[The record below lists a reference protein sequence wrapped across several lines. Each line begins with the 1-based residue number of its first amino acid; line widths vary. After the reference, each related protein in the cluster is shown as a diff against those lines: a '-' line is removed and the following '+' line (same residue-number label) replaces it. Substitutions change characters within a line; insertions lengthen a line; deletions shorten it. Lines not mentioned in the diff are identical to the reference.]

1 MDFTLISSFVAVAE
15 EKSFSTAA
23 RHLFI
28 SQQSLSKQVARL
40 EEELGV
46 TLIVRSRPLNLTPE
60 GKLFYNTAKDMLK
73 LKQQYEEASR
83 QSRISGKIINLGI
96 EHTIARAILPHVLP
110 QYVSEHSDTYVK
122 ILEESPEKLEKA
134 VAQEGV
140 DIVIGSIS
148 NPPPS
153 YKAIELCK
161 KRQLLVVPKT
171 ILKELAGDDYDR
183 VKESFSHRADLRYF
197 ENSPFIKLSRDS
209 SGGRSLLS
217 YMKYYGVNPRFVC
230 ELTNVENA
238 FQLANSGMGIFIYA
252 RVFWDMIDPEL
263 KEEYLKNIELFPLP
277 YLPETDYVC
286 AYYHKEQ
293 GLKGSAPELLEK
305 IVEFFREY
313 EEKGVQQ

>member
-1 MDFTLISSFVAVAE
+1 MDMSLIQSFVAVAE

-46 TLIVRSRPLNLTPE
+46 TLFVRSRPLHLTE
-60 GKLFYNTAKDMLK
+60 DGKLFLQTAKGMLK

-83 QSRISGKIINLGI
+83 QNRISGKTIILGI

-110 QYVSEHSDTYVK
+110 DYVTEHSDTYVK
-122 ILEESPEKLEKA
+122 ILEESPERLEKA
-134 VAQEGV
+134 VAHEGV

-148 NPPPS
+148 NPPAS
-153 YKAIELCK
+153 YKTIPLCK
-161 KRQLLVVPKT
+161 KSQLLVVPKK
-171 ILKELAGDDYDR
+171 ILRELAGDDYEQVR
-183 VKESFSHRADLRYF
+183 ESFKKGADLRYF
-197 ENSPFIKLSRDS
+197 ESSPFIKLTRES

-252 RVFWDMIDPEL
+252 SIFWDMIDPEL
-263 KEEYLKNIELFPLP
+263 REDYLKHVDVFRLP
-277 YLPETDYVC
+277 YLPDIDDVC
-286 AYYHKEQ
+286 AYYHRDQE
-293 GLKGSAPELLEK
+293 LKGGAPELLEM
-305 IVEFFREY
+305 IVEFFKDY
-313 EEKGVQQ
+313 ESKGG